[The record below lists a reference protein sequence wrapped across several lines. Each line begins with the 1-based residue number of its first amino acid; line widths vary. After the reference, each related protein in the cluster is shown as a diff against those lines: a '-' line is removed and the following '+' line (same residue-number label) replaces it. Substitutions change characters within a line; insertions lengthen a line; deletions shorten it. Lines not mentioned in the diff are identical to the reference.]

1 MIVNPFI
8 SKSFIIFI
16 HYIHTEIV
24 TGTYEA
30 GDKLLS
36 VRELATKLE
45 VNPTTI
51 QRAYAE
57 LEETEIIY
65 TVRGTGKYLTEDK
78 RRIEQLE
85 NDIAKQLTENFISE
99 MSKLG
104 INKEKIIAWVKKVEE
119 VEVNVSGK

>member
-1 MIVNPFI
+1 
-8 SKSFIIFI
+8 
-16 HYIHTEIV
+16 
-24 TGTYEA
+24 
-30 GDKLLS
+30 LLS

>member
-1 MIVNPFI
+1 MKFDDSKPIYKQIVN
-8 SKSFIIFI
+8 
-16 HYIHTEIV
+16 YIHTEIV